1 VKTRQAAVVAGA
13 VLLLAGCGGTRAKP
27 QAERQWIDNASRL
40 IDYLEGN
47 VELSASG
54 GANLRT
60 ARHALHDDSDLYAMV
75 VAYSVFGGCE
85 EALLNIGAPSGRVR
99 GVERTLSDAC
109 GRFERAA
116 SLFTRAMKGSNAG
129 ALLAATRLALH
140 ASPILYRARAE
151 LDAIREASS

>member
-1 VKTRQAAVVAGA
+1 VVVVAA
-13 VLLLAGCGGTRAKP
+13 LLLAGCGGSRTAP
-27 QAERQWIDNASRL
+27 HSERQWIDNASRL
-40 IDYLEGN
+40 IDYLDQN

-75 VAYSVFGGCE
+75 VAYSVFGGCD
-85 EALLNIGAPSGRVR
+85 EALGNIGAPSGRVR
-99 GVERTLSDAC
+99 GVEKTLSAAC

-129 ALLAATRLALH
+129 ALLAATRIALH

-151 LDAIREASS
+151 LDAIREG